1 MTVKLLVVKPA
12 TTSAALAVGVAIAET
27 VPPNAIAL
35 AFSVAFTILFT
46 AIVLKVTAV
55 DVMVKFQSVA
65 LLIPDQ
71 ALPAVSVMAP
81 LGISMWYAWVS
92 VRSAE
97 GFIVSAVPLIVTA
110 LLVTSIKV
118 LGPEVSSTKT
128 MLPVPFAM
136 FSANVN
142 TKLPAGNTLA
152 PSAGRRL
159 ETVGATVST
168 VMASCVAAVLL
179 LPAASVN
186 LLALTSTVAPV
197 VLLAVGVKLA
207 V

>member
-159 ETVGATVST
+159 ETVGATVSI
-168 VMASCVAAVLL
+168 VMASVPAVLA
-179 LPAASVN
+179 LPAAS
-186 LLALTSTVAPV
+186 
-197 VLLAVGVKLA
+197 LAVALRVSAPWPMA
-207 V
+207 VMSAATKV